1 MDDPAPLLAAIRRPR
16 LLLSAAQHVCL
27 NYNRS
32 RDLPRLLG
40 LLSPRDMA
48 GCLQALV
55 GAEQTMETK
64 RKTGDAT
71 YSITRHIQLLAALIS
86 EARLTSAAAHDDG

>member
-1 MDDPAPLLAAIRRPR
+1 MDKPVSLTAAIRRPR
-16 LLLSAAQHVCL
+16 LLLSAAQHGCL
-27 NYNRS
+27 SYNRT

-40 LLSPRDMA
+40 LLAPLAMA
-48 GCLQALV
+48 EGLELLI
-55 GAEQTMETK
+55 GAEQTMEDK

-86 EARLTSAAAHDDG
+86 EVRLTNAAQGS